1 MKRIYNSGSF
11 DKTNIYGEFTISLH
25 KMITVNI
32 PHAHLTHF
40 NKNEKLSL
48 QESQPFKNKE
58 VSFLQWSRIL
68 CLQLL
73 KQIAL
78 KWTKHNHIEK
88 IALGLIIHNAKKL
101 GEQIWVCRIKMSVT
115 MLITQGIISVLY
127 ANLGSKGVKKKF

>member
-1 MKRIYNSGSF
+1 MNAHFRHFSRIRYNPLFIRQIKIQGSLSSMKRIYNSGSF

-58 VSFLQWSRIL
+58 VSFLQ
-68 CLQLL
+68 
-73 KQIAL
+73 
-78 KWTKHNHIEK
+78 
-88 IALGLIIHNAKKL
+88 
-101 GEQIWVCRIKMSVT
+101 
-115 MLITQGIISVLY
+115 
-127 ANLGSKGVKKKF
+127 